1 MFEWQDDAAYRHA
14 AYRHVHHVPEPEPVP
29 GMQRAVPS
37 GNAVLQRLPGC
48 ACGGGCPRCSSGL
61 QPAMA
66 MRSADGGTAPQPGY
80 APEPIDLCIG
90 SQGPPQCTF
99 TQRQQHVLTAVHYDA
114 LAVTSRALMGVS
126 SGDPYMAT
134 LARRIFHVQAIDM
147 QMVGNTIAS
156 ILNRLRSVP
165 ITCGSC
171 TDDTCNTAGVNA
183 YTKDDLSG
191 IVVCQP
197 RFFANNLTIQRRTLI
212 HEAAHAAGIDQARV
226 GQGRNEQYCRED
238 PIVSCADPCGNLSGD
253 LRGNVDAWARY
264 IECASFGY

>member
-1 MFEWQDDAAYRHA
+1 
-14 AYRHVHHVPEPEPVP
+14 
-29 GMQRAVPS
+29 
-37 GNAVLQRLPGC
+37 
-48 ACGGGCPRCSSGL
+48 
-61 QPAMA
+61 MA
-66 MRSADGGTAPQPGY
+66 MRSAGDGSDMGGAIPQQGY
-80 APEPIDLCIG
+80 VPEPIDLCIG

-147 QMVGNTIAS
+147 QAVGNTIAS
-156 ILNRLRSVP
+156 ILDRLRNVP

-191 IVVCQP
+191 IVICQP
-197 RFFANNLTIQRRTLI
+197 RFFANNLTVQRRTLI

-226 GQGRNEQYCRED
+226 AQARNEQYCRED